1 MTDDGNSRIL
11 LFRSADAFQWQYVS
25 VLDHSD
31 KKLGKMWECPDF
43 YEVDGKHVLVVSP
56 METEVPCGSQCYLS
70 DRNL

>member
-11 LFRSADAFQWQYVS
+11 LFKSADAFQWQYVC

-31 KKLGKMWECPDF
+31 EKLGKMWECPDF

-56 METEVPCGSQCYLS
+56 MQ
-70 DRNL
+70 